1 MGRFMVIKTS
11 PIDGKDD
18 TNEVIIN
25 LDMIS
30 SVSPAAN
37 GVLITFGN
45 GSYKLDVSH
54 GYNDYK
60 KILEVM

>member
-11 PIDGKDD
+11 PMDGKDD

>member
-11 PIDGKDD
+11 PTEENDD
-18 TNEVIIN
+18 ANEVLIN

-60 KILEVM
+60 KILEAM